1 MEHVLIYGDSLTWG
15 IIPNTRERFPFDARW
30 PGVFENR
37 INSSGRQIRVIEDCL
52 NGRRTVWE
60 DPFKPGRNGSQG
72 LQQRM
77 EIHSPLALV
86 ILMLG
91 SNDFQFSHPF
101 NNAWSA
107 AQGIAVLV
115 KLIREAPI
123 EPGMPAP
130 PVLVVCPPPIQSPKG
145 PLAAKFQGAQE
156 RCAGLADAYREA
168 AANLGC
174 HFFDAASVT
183 SSSRVDGVHLDRDQH
198 LALGQ
203 ALAEFVIPILG

>member
-1 MEHVLIYGDSLTWG
+1 MRHVLIYGDSLTWG

-30 PGVFENR
+30 PGVFENQ
-37 INSSGRQIRVIEDCL
+37 INSSGRHIRVIEDCL

-72 LQQRM
+72 LQQRLEM
-77 EIHSPLALV
+77 HSPLSLV

-91 SNDFQFSHPF
+91 SNDFQFSHPY

-107 AQGIAVLV
+107 AQGISVLV

-123 EPGMPAP
+123 EPGMPVAP
-130 PVLVVCPPPIQSPKG
+130 IVIVCPPPIQSPKG
-145 PLAAKFQGAQE
+145 SLAAKFQGAEQ
-156 RCAGLADAYREA
+156 RSAGLADAYREVA
-168 AANLGC
+168 SNLGC

-183 SSSRVDGVHLDRDQH
+183 SCSRVDGVHLDQDQH

-203 ALAEFVIPILG
+203 ALAEFVIPILA